1 MKTVKKKTNWE
12 IVIFTEKCSILVF
25 LCPFMTFVHCWG
37 THLWSCI
44 TVLFFVDYVLL
55 TIFCLLT
62 IDYFLLTVVEYFTF
76 FFLLVVTYK
85 GNHYVVISRKPKTG
99 KFTVL
104 SNLPQFHQKISFIWK
119 KFSCLMITS

>member
-1 MKTVKKKTNWE
+1 MTSKRRGVYMGWWQCRWWANWIRIEFRWWFWSSRCKCSWWKLWKKKTNWE
-12 IVIFTEKCSILVF
+12 IVIFTKKCSILVF

-85 GNHYVVISRKPKTG
+85 
-99 KFTVL
+99 
-104 SNLPQFHQKISFIWK
+104 SND
-119 KFSCLMITS
+119 